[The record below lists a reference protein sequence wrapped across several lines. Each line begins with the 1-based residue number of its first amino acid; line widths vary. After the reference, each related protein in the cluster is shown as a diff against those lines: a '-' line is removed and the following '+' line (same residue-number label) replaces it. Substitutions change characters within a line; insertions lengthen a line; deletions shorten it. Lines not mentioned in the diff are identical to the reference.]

1 MKKKVVLGM
10 SGGVDSAVGL
20 YLLMQNPQYDVV
32 PVFMKNWDDTD
43 SDKQTCS
50 AEQDFRDAKK
60 VCDQLGVEI
69 IKVNFEKEYW
79 NKVFKYF
86 LAEYK
91 LGRTPNPDI
100 MCNKEI
106 KFKTFLNYALEELGA
121 DYVATGHYAQVK
133 TDESNNRYLVRGNDE
148 NKDQT
153 YFLGQVQA
161 SVLDKVMF
169 PVGHL
174 NKKQVREIAQNA
186 NLYVKAKKDST
197 GICFIGD
204 QQKFHDF
211 LKGFLG
217 AKPGDIVDENGNV
230 KGKHQGLMYYTLGQ
244 RRGLGIGGNSTNSL
258 PWFVCGKNMEEN
270 KLIVVQGEQN
280 DLLFSNKLSAV
291 DVNLFTPLKKDANY
305 SVKFRYRQVD
315 VPCHCEVI
323 GDEMI
328 VTYERFSA
336 VTPGQAV
343 VIYDGEI
350 CVGSAIIDKIYLDDT
365 LKLNV

>member
-20 YLLMQNPQYDVV
+20 YLLLQNPEYEVI

-43 SDKQTCS
+43 DVNQTCS
-50 AEQDFRDAKK
+50 AENDFQDAKA
-60 VCDQLGVEI
+60 VCDQLGIEI

-86 LAEYK
+86 LQEYK
-91 LGRTPNPDI
+91 IGRTPNPDI

-106 KFKTFLNYALEELGA
+106 KFKTFLNYAIDNLGA
-121 DYVATGHYAQVK
+121 DFVATGHYAQIK
-133 TDESNNRYLVRGNDE
+133 TDEHNNNYLVRGNDD

-153 YFLGQVQA
+153 YFLAQINPN
-161 SVLDKVMF
+161 VLSKLIF

-174 NKKQVREIAQNA
+174 NKKQVREIASKA
-186 NLYVKAKKDST
+186 NLYVKDKKDST
-197 GICFIGD
+197 GICFIGE
-204 QQKFHDF
+204 QQKFRNF

-217 AKPGDIVDENGNV
+217 AKPGNIVDVNNNIV
-230 KGKHQGLMYYTLGQ
+230 GKHQGLMYYTLGQ

-258 PWFVCGKNMEEN
+258 PWFVCGKNMKN
-270 KLIVVQGEQN
+270 NTLIVTQGEN
-280 DLLFSNKLSAV
+280 SIELFSNKLSAI
-291 DVNLFTPLKKDANY
+291 DVNLFTPLKSNHNY

-315 VPCHCEVI
+315 VPCSVRIENN
-323 GDEMI
+323 EMI
-328 VTYERFSA
+328 VTYEKFSA

-343 VIYDGEI
+343 VIYDQEI
-350 CVGSAIIDKIYLDDT
+350 CVGSAIIDKIYIDDV
-365 LKLNV
+365 LKKNV